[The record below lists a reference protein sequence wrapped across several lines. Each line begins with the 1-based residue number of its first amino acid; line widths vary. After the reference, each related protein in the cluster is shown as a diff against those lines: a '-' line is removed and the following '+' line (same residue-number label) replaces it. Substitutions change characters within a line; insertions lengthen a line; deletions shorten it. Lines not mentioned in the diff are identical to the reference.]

1 MLNIVINVV
10 LPVLIL
16 TQLSSDDRLGPDRA
30 LLLAL
35 AIPIAYAAW
44 ELIRVR
50 KISWQPILG
59 IVGVLMTGGFR
70 LLELPPEW
78 FAVKEAIVPAAFA
91 VAILV
96 SAWIGKPL
104 ARVFLNAFLD
114 KDRIQ
119 AALRENGTEDEYE
132 QRTAIATYL
141 LAGAFTLSA
150 ILNFVLARMVVTADP
165 GTDSFNDQLGRMT
178 ALSYPVITLPVMI
191 VLVVTIF
198 YILNTVGKLT
208 GLEIDDM
215 VKQDPKKQKKAAA
228 EASTDTSRS

>member
-1 MLNIVINVV
+1 MLNILINVV

-35 AIPIAYAAW
+35 AIPIAYALW
-44 ELIRVR
+44 ELVRVR

-78 FAVKEAIVPAAFA
+78 FAVKEAIVPAALA
-91 VAILV
+91 LAILV

-104 ARVFLNAFLD
+104 ARVFLNAILD

-119 AALRENGTEDEYE
+119 AALRENGNEDEYE
-132 QRTAIATYL
+132 QR
-141 LAGAFTLSA
+141 
-150 ILNFVLARMVVTADP
+150 
-165 GTDSFNDQLGRMT
+165 
-178 ALSYPVITLPVMI
+178 
-191 VLVVTIF
+191 
-198 YILNTVGKLT
+198 
-208 GLEIDDM
+208 
-215 VKQDPKKQKKAAA
+215 
-228 EASTDTSRS
+228 

>member
-1 MLNIVINVV
+1 MLNILINVV

-16 TQLSSDDRLGPDRA
+16 TQMSSDDRLGPDRA

-35 AIPIAYAAW
+35 AIPIAYALW
-44 ELIRVR
+44 ELVRVR

-91 VAILV
+91 LAILV

-114 KDRIQ
+114 KDRIET
-119 AALRENGTEDEYE
+119 ALRENGNEDEYE
-132 QRTAIATYL
+132 QRTSIATYL

-150 ILNFVLARMVVTADP
+150 ILNFVLARMVVKADP
-165 GTDSFNDQLGRMT
+165 GTDAFNDQLGRMT

-191 VLVVTIF
+191 VLMITIF
-198 YILNTVGKLT
+198 YIFNTVGKMT
-208 GLEIDDM
+208 GLEIEDM
-215 VKQDPKKQKKAAA
+215 VKQDPKKQKKTAA
-228 EASTDTSRS
+228 EASTDTSTS

>member
-1 MLNIVINVV
+1 MLNILINVV
-10 LPVLIL
+10 LPVFIL
-16 TQLSSDDRLGPDRA
+16 TQMSSEDRLGADRA

-35 AIPIAYAAW
+35 AIPIAYALW
-44 ELIRVR
+44 ELARVR
-50 KISWQPILG
+50 KVSWQPILG

-78 FAVKEAIVPAAFA
+78 FAVKEALVPALFA
-91 VAILV
+91 LAILV
-96 SAWIGKPL
+96 SAWLGRPL

-119 AALRENGTEDEYE
+119 AALRENNNEDEYE

-150 ILNFVLARMVVTADP
+150 ILNFVLARMVVTANP
-165 GTDSFNDQLGRMT
+165 GTDAFNDQLGRMT

-191 VLVVTIF
+191 VLMITIF
-198 YILNTVGKLT
+198 YIFNTVGKMT
-208 GLEIDDM
+208 GLDIEDM
-215 VKQDPKKQKKAAA
+215 VKQNPKKQKKTAP
-228 EASTDTSRS
+228 EPSTDA